1 MLFLNCGENGVSI
14 HKFMKK
20 ERFLEIYEEKSVQR
34 FMKITKKSSFGR
46 KREGDIQNNSNLQW
60 GYNNNNNNNN
70 KQ

>member
-1 MLFLNCGENGVSI
+1 
-14 HKFMKK
+14 MKK

-34 FMKITKKSSFGR
+34 FMKITKESSFGR